1 MNSERARAADM
12 RAPKRVLLGPKDS
25 LEAAPVKEGP
35 TAEEDGLPGD
45 DPLPGCEEP
54 EPEPEADG
62 DAGRPVG
69 AAAPVDEIPLV
80 VG

>member
-1 MNSERARAADM
+1 M
-12 RAPKRVLLGPKDS
+12 RALKRVLLVPEDS
-25 LEAAPVKEGP
+25 LEAAPVKVGP

-45 DPLPGCEEP
+45 DPLPGWEEPEPDEPEEP
-54 EPEPEADG
+54 EPETDG

-69 AAAPVDEIPLV
+69 AAAPADEIPLV